1 MLSCEGK
8 ITLEVCAKVLESFQ
22 NNKAP
27 GNDGIPIEFYKTFWP
42 LISEPFINCV
52 NECFEKGEMSCSQ
65 KQAVITLIEK
75 KGKDRSFLENWRP
88 ISLVNVDAKIMSK
101 VLAVRIKNI
110 LPNIIHHNQSGY
122 VKDRYIGETVRS
134 IFDLMDFTLKEKI
147 PGLIIFI
154 DFHKAFDSI
163 EWNYLVSCLKAFQ
176 FGPDFIRWV
185 KTLYKNVQSCVINNG
200 LTTDYFALE
209 RGVRQ
214 GDPLSPYLFV
224 VVVETLA
231 MAIRQ
236 NTAIK
241 GITIGKEETK
251 LLQYVDDATAVLSDM
266 DSARA
271 LFTLLDVFKEL
282 SGLRINSSKTEGMW
296 IGSSRSNKLKPFGIK
311 WPDEPIKALGVYYTY
326 DIKLLHEK
334 NFIERLDSVK
344 KLLNIWSSRGLS
356 LYGKVTI
363 IKSLLIPK
371 FVYILSLLPA
381 PKGIVQE
388 LNRMLFKFLWK
399 GTDKVTRLSTI
410 NDYENGGLKMI
421 DLESMIKSLR
431 LAWLKRIFGKN
442 DGAWKSYLR
451 VSLQRF
457 GGLFLFYC
465 NYDIKDHSIPSLFYS
480 ELLQWWSEFRDG
492 FDSGKEWQFIL
503 WNNKEIRINNRPI
516 FYEKFFEN
524 GIIYVNDLL
533 FDTDTTNSF
542 KIVSSKIS
550 KTNFLIWAGLCHSV
564 PSYLKTDICVPSEIS
579 LRLTIENID
588 FDVLQKKSKDYYALI
603 KSRKAQFPKSSQ
615 HLRQAFNLSQ
625 DQLKKIFRLPH
636 KVSFEAY
643 IKAFQFKVLN
653 SIFIFT
659 NTKLCKIGYISDD
672 NCSFCKSEPETLY
685 HVPFYCSHVQ
695 RFWKDFEYY
704 FYLLTKEFFHLTL
717 QDVMIGIL
725 YAKCPLLNYLLLI
738 AKSFIWGCRS
748 NQALPN
754 ITAFKQRAK
763 IKYETDKFICVKT
776 NCMDKFNK
784 KWALCLDFATF

>member
-1 MLSCEGK
+1 M
-8 ITLEVCAKVLESFQ
+8 
-22 NNKAP
+22 
-27 GNDGIPIEFYKTFWP
+27 
-42 LISEPFINCV
+42 
-52 NECFEKGEMSCSQ
+52 
-65 KQAVITLIEK
+65 
-75 KGKDRSFLENWRP
+75 
-88 ISLVNVDAKIMSK
+88 
-101 VLAVRIKNI
+101 
-110 LPNIIHHNQSGY
+110 
-122 VKDRYIGETVRS
+122 
-134 IFDLMDFTLKEKI
+134 
-147 PGLIIFI
+147 
-154 DFHKAFDSI
+154 
-163 EWNYLVSCLKAFQ
+163 
-176 FGPDFIRWV
+176 
-185 KTLYKNVQSCVINNG
+185 
-200 LTTDYFALE
+200 
-209 RGVRQ
+209 
-214 GDPLSPYLFV
+214 
-224 VVVETLA
+224 
-231 MAIRQ
+231 
-236 NTAIK
+236 
-241 GITIGKEETK
+241 
-251 LLQYVDDATAVLSDM
+251 
-266 DSARA
+266 
-271 LFTLLDVFKEL
+271 
-282 SGLRINSSKTEGMW
+282 
-296 IGSSRSNKLKPFGIK
+296 
-311 WPDEPIKALGVYYTY
+311 
-326 DIKLLHEK
+326 LHEK

-344 KLLNIWSSRGLS
+344 KLINIWSSRGLS

-371 FVYILSLLPA
+371 FVYILPLLPA

-533 FDTDTTNSF
+533 LDTDTTNSF

-550 KTNFLIWAGLCHSV
+550 KTNFLIWAGLRHSV

-588 FDVLQKKSKDYYALI
+588 FDVLQKKCKDYYALI

-653 SIFIFT
+653 SILFT

-685 HVPFYCSHVQ
+685 HVLFYCSHVQ
-695 RFWKDFEYY
+695 RVWKDFEYY
-704 FYLLTKEFFHLTL
+704 FYLLTKEFFHITL

-763 IKYETDKFICVKT
+763 IKYETEKFICVKT
-776 NCMDKFNK
+776 NCMDKF

>member
-1 MLSCEGK
+1 
-8 ITLEVCAKVLESFQ
+8 
-22 NNKAP
+22 
-27 GNDGIPIEFYKTFWP
+27 
-42 LISEPFINCV
+42 
-52 NECFEKGEMSCSQ
+52 
-65 KQAVITLIEK
+65 
-75 KGKDRSFLENWRP
+75 
-88 ISLVNVDAKIMSK
+88 MSK
-101 VLAVRIKNI
+101 VLAVRIKNV

-147 PGLIIFI
+147 PGLMIFI

-251 LLQYVDDATAVLSDM
+251 LLQYADDTTAVLSDM

-296 IGSSRSNKLKPFGIK
+296 IGSSRSNKLKSFGIK

-344 KLLNIWSSRGLS
+344 KLINIWSSRGLS

-410 NDYENGGLKMI
+410 NDYENGGLK
-421 DLESMIKSLR
+421 
-431 LAWLKRIFGKN
+431 
-442 DGAWKSYLR
+442 
-451 VSLQRF
+451 
-457 GGLFLFYC
+457 
-465 NYDIKDHSIPSLFYS
+465 YDQI
-480 ELLQWWSEFRDG
+480 
-492 FDSGKEWQFIL
+492 
-503 WNNKEIRINNRPI
+503 
-516 FYEKFFEN
+516 
-524 GIIYVNDLL
+524 
-533 FDTDTTNSF
+533 
-542 KIVSSKIS
+542 
-550 KTNFLIWAGLCHSV
+550 
-564 PSYLKTDICVPSEIS
+564 
-579 LRLTIENID
+579 
-588 FDVLQKKSKDYYALI
+588 
-603 KSRKAQFPKSSQ
+603 
-615 HLRQAFNLSQ
+615 
-625 DQLKKIFRLPH
+625 
-636 KVSFEAY
+636 
-643 IKAFQFKVLN
+643 
-653 SIFIFT
+653 
-659 NTKLCKIGYISDD
+659 
-672 NCSFCKSEPETLY
+672 
-685 HVPFYCSHVQ
+685 
-695 RFWKDFEYY
+695 
-704 FYLLTKEFFHLTL
+704 
-717 QDVMIGIL
+717 
-725 YAKCPLLNYLLLI
+725 
-738 AKSFIWGCRS
+738 
-748 NQALPN
+748 
-754 ITAFKQRAK
+754 ITASLVEKNLWK
-763 IKYETDKFICVKT
+763 E
-776 NCMDKFNK
+776 
-784 KWALCLDFATF
+784 